1 MNDELLSAHGVGK
14 TYSTRS
20 TTSTALDDVSLEVR
34 AGDRLAIT
42 GRSGSG
48 KSTLMHV
55 LSLLHSPTSGDVRVA
70 GQPASGMSERQKDR
84 VRNERFGFVFQNFQ
98 LDHRQSVA
106 DNVSLPLRIAG
117 KSRAA
122 ARRRSLDLLDRFGLA
137 ALAARR
143 AGDLSGGQKQR
154 VAISRALANEPQIL
168 FADEPTGSLD
178 SQNAEVVAET
188 LLAYPDEGDTAL
200 VLVTHDDALARR
212 CSRVMRVQDGRLA
225 DLAEAV
231 AR

>member
-1 MNDELLSAHGVGK
+1 
-14 TYSTRS
+14 
-20 TTSTALDDVSLEVR
+20 
-34 AGDRLAIT
+34 
-42 GRSGSG
+42 
-48 KSTLMHV
+48 MHV

-154 VAISRALANEPQIL
+154 VAIARALANEPQIL

-212 CSRVMRVQDGRLA
+212 CSRVIRVQDGRLA